1 MGGIVYSESYRKID
15 NVLYSVSKYGALR
28 CGGKMMVFWNRN
40 STTHLFQSDT
50 IYCAEKDAM
59 EIVGANLS
67 GMIVC
72 FQSLSSLRANKPTL
86 LKKSPRDLTMPL
98 ENT

>member
-1 MGGIVYSESYRKID
+1 MLNLTGYS
-15 NVLYSVSKYGALR
+15 
-28 CGGKMMVFWNRN
+28 GGKMMVFWNRN

-67 GMIVC
+67 GMIVY
-72 FQSLSSLRANKPTL
+72 FQSLSSLRFL
-86 LKKSPRDLTMPL
+86 L
-98 ENT
+98 

>member
-1 MGGIVYSESYRKID
+1 MDRFEGFALNCLILLLVV
-15 NVLYSVSKYGALR
+15 VLMLNLTGYG
-28 CGGKMMVFWNRN
+28 GGKTIVFWNRN
-40 STTHLFQSDT
+40 SSTHLFQGDT

-72 FQSLSSLRANKPTL
+72 FQSLSSLRFL
-86 LKKSPRDLTMPL
+86 L
-98 ENT
+98 